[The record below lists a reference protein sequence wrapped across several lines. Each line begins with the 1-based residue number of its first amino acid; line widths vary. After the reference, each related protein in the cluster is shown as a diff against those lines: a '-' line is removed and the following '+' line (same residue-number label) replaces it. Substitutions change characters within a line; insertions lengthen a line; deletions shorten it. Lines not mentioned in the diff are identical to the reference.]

1 MADDVRAVAD
11 EAARPGPTVRIEAE
25 LEPCLTYASF
35 QNAVPVLR
43 RLRLLVEDGA
53 SRSALQLRLRSEPP
67 FLREKLWRIDRL
79 GPDGLD
85 LADRRVDLD
94 AAHLAG
100 LDEAERGEA
109 CFELLSDDA
118 VLAEFRHPVRLLAR
132 DEWGGASDMA
142 QLLPAFAMPNDPAV
156 ARLLRAAAERLG
168 EHGHSTALDGYQ
180 SADPARSYMLA
191 AALYAAVADL
201 GLHYAE
207 PPKSFETA
215 GQKVRRPSAVLGE
228 GLATCL
234 DTALL
239 LAAGLEATGLNAVLV
254 LTEGHA
260 LTGVWLTPQTLPR
273 AVESDAAEIRK
284 AVAAREL
291 ALFETTGLTQR
302 PPLGFE
308 AARREAARQVE
319 EGASRRFTAAVD
331 ISRARAAGIMP
342 LASHEPRP
350 EADASDGALATGALP
365 LPPVPDASQL
375 PVMPAAEPK
384 PTTPAGRIDR
394 WQRRLLDLSLR
405 NRLLNFTPSASTVP
419 FLCPDAAY
427 LEDRLA
433 GGHGLRIVSIPA
445 ENPVGRRDET
455 LFRETR
461 GEDLG
466 QLFAREALARDEL
479 ASPLDGAALE
489 ARLTALY
496 RQARNDL
503 AEGGT
508 NTLFVAV
515 GFLRWKKQPGDERTY
530 RAPLLLLPA
539 RLERRSASA
548 PFRLVHHEDEVRFN
562 ATLLQFL
569 ERDFRLAV
577 PSLSGELPTDDKG
590 IDVGAVLDRMRR
602 AVREV
607 PGFEVVDETALGTF
621 SFAKYL
627 MWKDL
632 TERTEALRQNRVV
645 RHLLDTPDQPFA
657 DTVAFREP
665 REVDRAF
672 EPAAIVTPLPADSSQ
687 VVASLAAAE
696 GKDFVIVGPPGTGKS
711 QTIANMIAHCLAN
724 RRTVLFVAE
733 KTAALDV
740 VYRRLCQVGLGDHC
754 LELHS
759 SKADR
764 RHFLKQLRSAWE
776 NGGAAGGEDWIAVN
790 ERLRV
795 KRDELNRYADA
806 LHAPAGNG
814 LTPYRAMGL
823 TLRESA
829 RPAPA
834 LRWPSP
840 EAHDAAALAEL
851 EEMAT
856 ALGRTFAAVDARPE
870 LRLVQRESWSLAW
883 QQELLAAGEALREA
897 LDTLGKA
904 AQDLLRTLGLSPG
917 ELDFQRIDRLAALA
931 GAAQAMAPR
940 GAALVVDPNLSALR
954 DAVDPLTAAIAS
966 FAADEARLSTR
977 YERGELARVPVDDLD
992 RRWREAKA
1000 SVWPLSFFRK
1010 RSAAKLLGTYS
1021 ATGTADPEIDL
1032 PRLGRMQASLAAIAQ
1047 SPLAALTPDFAG
1059 LDTDAEALRARLSA
1073 AHGLRDA
1080 LSHLDPA
1087 GEIAQRLPTLLGEA
1101 SPLRTHAAAL
1111 PAARDRFQDAERHF
1125 TALSDGPRPSAEPG
1139 ATPRSV
1145 DEALRAVEASRG
1157 RLRDWSS
1164 WCAVRRRALAHGL
1177 LPLVEAIEGGAV
1189 APDEA
1194 LGAFRLGYARWW
1206 LPLAIDADATL
1217 RDFRR
1222 FSHEH
1227 AIEDFRTLDELAR
1240 KAATSRVHAAIRHD
1254 LPGTAA
1260 VPRKSELG
1268 LLRHQMELKRPSRSI
1283 REMIAAMPDSFPQLA
1298 PCLLMS
1304 PLSIAQFLPPTQAPF
1319 DVVIFD
1325 EASQITTW
1333 DAVGAIAR
1341 ARQTVIVGDPKQLPP
1356 TNFFGRNEAEDD
1368 ETADHER
1375 DLESILDEARASG
1388 LPVHHLRWHY
1398 RSRHESLIAF
1408 SNHHYYENR
1417 LITFPSPVTED
1428 RAVSLRHLPDAFYDR
1443 GKSRTNRDEA
1453 RAIAA
1458 HLAERL
1464 RDALTVPEEKR
1475 PTFGVITFNAQQ
1487 QALIQDLLDDE
1498 RRADPEIEWFFA
1510 DERLEPVF
1518 VKNLENV
1525 QGDERD
1531 VILFSITFGRDAAGK
1546 LAMDFGALNRD
1557 GGERR
1562 LNVAVTRAR
1571 AELQVFSAFKADQ
1584 IDLARTKSAG
1594 VRDLKTF
1601 LDYADRGAAALPSAD
1616 AGSQGAPDSPFEE
1629 AVMEALRDLG
1639 WRCVPQVGVSGFR
1652 VDIGIPHP
1660 DRPGAYLAGVECDGA
1675 TYHRSATARD
1685 RDKVREDVLRGLG
1698 WNILRVWSTDWWFDP
1713 EGALK
1718 RLQAGLE
1725 ALLAAD
1731 RETRTREEAAPPIA
1745 DQT

>member
-1 MADDVRAVAD
+1 MADGVTAD
-11 EAARPGPTVRIEAE
+11 TNETVEALPTVRIEAE
-25 LEPCLTYASF
+25 IEPSLTYASF

-43 RLRLLVEDGA
+43 RVRLSVEDGET
-53 SRSALQLRLRSEPP
+53 RSSLQLHLRSEPP
-67 FLREKLWRIDRL
+67 FLREKIWRIDRL
-79 GPDGLD
+79 GPDGLE
-85 LADRRVDLD
+85 LADRRVELD
-94 AAHLAG
+94 PAYLAR

-109 CFELLSDDA
+109 QLELRTGET
-118 VLAEFRHPVRLLAR
+118 VLATLRHPVRLLAR

-168 EHGHSTALDGYQ
+168 EHGHATALDGYQ
-180 SADPARSYMLA
+180 SGDPARSYMLA
-191 AALYAAVADL
+191 AAIYAAIADL

-207 PPKSFETA
+207 PPKSFETS
-215 GQKVRRPSAVLGE
+215 GQKVRRPSTITTE

-239 LAAGLEATGLNAVLV
+239 LAAALEAVGLNAVLV
-254 LTEGHA
+254 LTDGHA
-260 LTGVWLTPQTLPR
+260 LAGAWLRPQTLPR
-273 AVESDAAEIRK
+273 LVETDRSEVRK
-284 AVAAREL
+284 ALAAREL
-291 ALFETTGLTQR
+291 MLFETTGLTHR
-302 PPLGFE
+302 PPLGV
-308 AARREAARQVE
+308 EAARQE
-319 EGASRRFTAAVD
+319 AARQLDEGAARSFTAAVD
-331 ISRARAAGIMP
+331 IARARSAGIMP
-342 LASHEPRP
+342 LASHESRP
-350 EADASDGALATGALP
+350 DGDAADAEPALGALP
-365 LPPVPDASQL
+365 LPPLPDASQL
-375 PVMPAAEPK
+375 PAAQAAEAK

-394 WQRRLLDLSLR
+394 WQSRLLDLSLR
-405 NRLLNFTPSASTVP
+405 NRLLNFTLSASTVP
-419 FLCPDAAY
+419 FLCPDAAF

-433 GGHGLRIVSIPA
+433 GGHGMRIVSIPA
-445 ENPVGRRDET
+445 ENPVGQRDET
-455 LFRETR
+455 LFRQTR
-461 GEDLG
+461 GEDRSV
-466 QLFAREALARDEL
+466 LFAREALARDEL
-479 ASPLDGAALE
+479 ASPLDGTALD

-515 GFLRWKKQPGDERTY
+515 GFLRWRKQPEDERTY

-577 PSLSGELPTDDKG
+577 PGLSGELPTDEKG
-590 IDVGAVLDRMRR
+590 IDVAAVLERMRQ
-602 AVREV
+602 AVREA
-607 PGFEVVDETALGTF
+607 PGFEVVDEAALGTF

-632 TERTEALRQNRVV
+632 TERTDALRQNRVV
-645 RHLLDTPDQPFA
+645 RHLLDTPEQPFP
-657 DTVAFREP
+657 DTVAFRAP

-672 EPAAIVTPLPADSSQ
+672 EPASIVTPLPADSSQ
-687 VVASLAAAE
+687 IVASLAAAE

-733 KTAALDV
+733 KTAALEV

-764 RHFLKQLRSAWE
+764 RHFLRQLRNAWE
-776 NGGAAGGEDWIAVN
+776 NGGERGGEDWIAIN
-790 ERLRV
+790 GRLRV
-795 KRDELNRYADA
+795 KRDELNRYANA
-806 LHAPAGNG
+806 LHAPAANG
-814 LTPYRAMGL
+814 LTAYRAMGL
-823 TLRESA
+823 TLRGSA
-829 RPAPA
+829 RHAPA
-834 LRWPSP
+834 LRWGSP
-840 EAHDAAALAEL
+840 DAHDAAGLTEL
-851 EEMAT
+851 EELAT
-856 ALGRTFAAVDARPE
+856 VLGRTFAAVGSRPE
-870 LRLVQRESWSLAW
+870 LRWVERDDWSSAW
-883 QQELLAAGEALREA
+883 QEALLAAARTLRETTVTLADAAGALARA
-897 LDTLGKA
+897 LDAWTEDGLDFERID
-904 AQDLLRTLGLSPG
+904 QLRSLADAVAGISPG
-917 ELDFQRIDRLAALA
+917 DAALA
-931 GAAQAMAPR
+931 VDRNLTRWREAVEPLAAEMRSFHADEVR
-940 GAALVVDPNLSALR
+940 LSARYDR
-954 DAVDPLTAAIAS
+954 D
-966 FAADEARLSTR
+966 
-977 YERGELARVPVDDLD
+977 ELARVPVDDLD
-992 RRWREAKA
+992 RRWREAKSSIWPISILSKRGAARLLATYAA
-1000 SVWPLSFFRK
+1000 SGTPDPEVDLPLLRRLQASRAQIERSPLS
-1010 RSAAKLLGTYS
+1010 T
-1021 ATGTADPEIDL
+1021 
-1032 PRLGRMQASLAAIAQ
+1032 LA
-1047 SPLAALTPDFAG
+1047 PVFAG
-1059 LDTDAEALRARLSA
+1059 LDTDPDALRARL
-1073 AHGLRDA
+1073 DA
-1080 LSHLDPA
+1080 
-1087 GEIAQRLPTLLGEA
+1087 AQRLQDAVARIAPDGGSGARLRLELADGT
-1101 SPLRTHAAAL
+1101 PLRRAAAAL
-1111 PAARDRFQDAERHF
+1111 AVAVVRFAEAERQF
-1125 TALSDGPRPSAEPG
+1125 TAWSHGSAPSAEPG
-1139 ATPRSV
+1139 ATPTSV
-1145 DEALRAVEASRG
+1145 EDTVRAIEEGRG
-1157 RLRDWSS
+1157 RLRDWSTWS
-1164 WCAVRRRALAHGL
+1164 AVRRRALSNGL
-1177 LPLVEAIEGGAV
+1177 QPLVEAIEEGSV

-1194 LGAFRLGYARWW
+1194 ASAFRLAYARWW

-1227 AIEDFRTLDELAR
+1227 AIEDFRALDDLAR
-1240 KAATSRVHAAIRHD
+1240 AAAGAHVHAAIRHD
-1254 LPGTAA
+1254 LPDTAA

-1283 REMIAAMPDSFPQLA
+1283 REMIAGMPDSFPQLA

-1304 PLSIAQFLPPTQAPF
+1304 PLSIAQYLPPTQAPF

-1428 RAVSLRHLPDAFYDR
+1428 RAVSLRHLPGAVYDR

-1458 HLAERL
+1458 DLASRL
-1464 RDALTVPEEKR
+1464 REALTLPDARR

-1531 VILFSITFGRDAAGK
+1531 VILFSITFGRDSAGK
-1546 LAMDFGALNRD
+1546 LAMDFGALNRE

-1571 AELQVFSAFKADQ
+1571 TELLAYSALKADQ
-1584 IDLARTKSAG
+1584 IDLSRTKSAG

-1616 AGSQGAPDSPFEE
+1616 VGSQGEPDSPFEE
-1629 AVMEALRDLG
+1629 AVMAALRDLG

-1685 RDKVREDVLRGLG
+1685 RDKVREEVLRGLG
-1698 WNILRVWSTDWWFDP
+1698 WQILRVWSTDWWFDP
-1713 EGALK
+1713 EGAAK
-1718 RLQAGLE
+1718 RLHGGLE
-1725 ALLAAD
+1725 AMLATDRAQRSAD
-1731 RETRTREEAAPPIA
+1731 ATA